1 MQQCNNSTMQQRMQ
15 KSAGTNQIISV
26 LQFCNIL
33 ESKAGVDE
41 LLVFLSTIGVGQAR
55 GNTYVLF
62 LLLLVCRT
70 QSIDDEDDDDE
81 GAGKAASFRVMNKV
95 CIKNVI

>member
-1 MQQCNNSTMQQRMQ
+1 MHFWIVFHQIEIEEILCYNATMQQRMQ

-41 LLVFLSTIGVGQAR
+41 LLVLLSTIGVGQAR
-55 GNTYVLF
+55 GSDTYVLF
-62 LLLLVCRT
+62 LLLLVRRT
-70 QSIDDEDDDDE
+70 QSIDDEDDD
-81 GAGKAASFRVMNKV
+81 
-95 CIKNVI
+95 

>member
-1 MQQCNNSTMQQRMQ
+1 MTSFSHDMMTGGRGGSGYPPKVMTSFMNSP
-15 KSAGTNQIISV
+15 
-26 LQFCNIL
+26 
-33 ESKAGVDE
+33 
-41 LLVFLSTIGVGQAR
+41 LLVR
-55 GNTYVLF
+55 
-62 LLLLVCRT
+62 RT

>member
-1 MQQCNNSTMQQRMQ
+1 MQ

-55 GNTYVLF
+55 GSDTYVLF

>member
-1 MQQCNNSTMQQRMQ
+1 MQ

-41 LLVFLSTIGVGQAR
+41 LLVLLSTIGVGQAR
-55 GNTYVLF
+55 GSDTYVLF
-62 LLLLVCRT
+62 LLLLVRRT
-70 QSIDDEDDDDE
+70 QSIDDEDDD
-81 GAGKAASFRVMNKV
+81 
-95 CIKNVI
+95 